1 MNKPFSS
8 LLLLL
13 SSTFI
18 LASCGGNDAT
28 SSVQEA
34 SITLTQTSL
43 TLEAYQETTIEYTL
57 KNVEG
62 TVTWTSSNPTVA
74 TVDNGKISTLKAG
87 TATITAAVGDL
98 SASCQVT
105 VTALAQAPRLV
116 MSDLQVAVDKDQTYG
131 IDAYVLY
138 KNEQI
143 ASDLEATLKEG
154 EDASVASVAYS
165 NGKLNVTGNAYGQAT
180 FIIHTK
186 ALGITL
192 SQLLK
197 VQVVN
202 SSVRLAIGNLDQD
215 EEGDYGLELATE
227 RVEGLYDADKAINLI
242 YTEKDVPGTK
252 ELTRGTDNNLVADWV
267 VENGTYTIKA
277 IGNGTTNLWV
287 AIAEYKMKIN
297 VKVTVYKGAFDVT
310 LKNVNTDGTD
320 KAEHISLGTMPT
332 TPADVGSRR
341 FLGWYD
347 ASGKKVER
355 VLDDMTLY
363 AHYTTEYRSYENEI
377 LQDLNFEDSSFKA
390 IEGYHK
396 LGVRSAFDKADDI
409 KNNFYPE
416 REGDVV
422 FFPWQGNNWYSGKV
436 GVELP
441 AFNFSAATEPIFF
454 DMGYHMANDSALV
467 LEGHDLGIATKK
479 DATNYQVTING
490 KSVRVYNASTNTTA
504 SFDLADEVY
513 NGERGLQLT
522 CDNMVY
528 RFFVVS
534 AFRSLLCD
542 YVGLAYSYEQALPET
557 PKKDDDLIATVKKY
571 QEIRKLYTEAEANTI
586 FPISAKMAKWIDA
599 LEVEILN
606 FPDHGVTTVTKS
618 GDGAGQLWNNED
630 WVNHAMN
637 GTGWQKQP
645 FSLGDNYY
653 ITAIG
658 ELNQKYATL
667 TFPAIDFSAKK
678 NVSFT
683 LGFGGNCGMFVE
695 PQLAFGAVPTG
706 TTDLSTLDNFIGYA
720 KQTLC
725 TDDAWDG
732 YANEITAVV
741 SDGKI
746 TFNGSLFENSIF
758 ELSDAVNNG
767 EEGLSITIGMV
778 NYEWFV
784 VSPFVASGF

>member
-13 SSTFI
+13 SSTFV
-18 LASCGGNDAT
+18 LASCGGGDA
-28 SSVQEA
+28 SSTVQEA

-87 TATITAAVGDL
+87 TATITAAVGDV
-98 SASCQVT
+98 SATCEVT

-116 MSDLQVAVDKDQTYG
+116 MSDLQVSVDKDQTYG

-138 KNEQI
+138 KDEQV
-143 ASDLEATLKEG
+143 ASNLEATLKDG
-154 EDASVASVAYS
+154 EDATVASVSYS
-165 NGKLNVTGNAYGQAT
+165 NGKLNVTGNAYGEAT
-180 FIIHTK
+180 FVIHTK
-186 ALGITL
+186 AFGITL

-277 IGNGTTNLWV
+277 VGDGTTNLWV

-310 LKNVNTDGTD
+310 LKNVNDDGSD

-341 FLGWYD
+341 FLGWFD

-363 AHYTTEYRSYENEI
+363 AHYTAEYRSYENEI
-377 LQDLNFEDSSFKA
+377 LQDLNFEDSSFGA

-396 LGVRSAFDKADDI
+396 LSVRSAFDKADDI
-409 KNNFYPE
+409 KNDRYPE
-416 REGDVV
+416 REGDAVL
-422 FFPWQGNNWYSGKV
+422 FPWKGDNMYSGKV
-436 GVELP
+436 GTQLP

-454 DMGYHMANDSALV
+454 DMGYGGYVTGNKNPLMF
-467 LEGHDLGIATKK
+467 EGHDVGTASKN
-479 DATNYQVTING
+479 DVYNYQVTING
-490 KSVRVYNASTNTTA
+490 KSVSVYNASTNATA
-504 SFDLADEVY
+504 TFELADDVY
-513 NGERGLQLT
+513 NGERGLQFI
-522 CDNMVY
+522 CDDMNGL
-528 RFFVVS
+528 FFVIS

-557 PKKDDDLIATVKKY
+557 PKNDDDLIATVRKY
-571 QEIRKLYTEAEANTI
+571 QEIRKIYTEVEANTI
-586 FPISAKMAKWIDA
+586 FPVSAKMAKWINA
-599 LEVEILN
+599 LPKT
-606 FPDHGVTTVTKS
+606 FYSFDDHGVSLSCTGIDNSQSRVDQAYRNKGFADNLPFDLGEGYFIAFTNGLKS
-618 GDGAGQLWNNED
+618 SVG
-630 WVNHAMN
+630 
-637 GTGWQKQP
+637 
-645 FSLGDNYY
+645 S
-653 ITAIG
+653 I
-658 ELNQKYATL
+658 
-667 TFPAIDFSAKK
+667 TFPALDFSAYKT
-678 NVSFT
+678 VSFSF
-683 LGFGGNCGMFVE
+683 GFGGNSGSFE
-695 PQLAFGAVPTG
+695 KSADWALGAAPEGATSLKDLDTFIGASVA
-706 TTDLSTLDNFIGYA
+706 TTDGGWSKASDM
-720 KQTLC
+720 K
-725 TDDAWDG
+725 
-732 YANEITAVV
+732 AVI

-746 TFNGSLFENSIF
+746 TFNNSGTVSDKTLTLDNDIYTGKKGLTLS
-758 ELSDAVNNG
+758 LSDV
-767 EEGLSITIGMV
+767 
-778 NYEWFV
+778 EWEFV
-784 VSPFVASGF
+784 VISPLVSSGF

>member
-13 SSTFI
+13 SSTFV
-18 LASCGGNDAT
+18 LASCGGGDA
-28 SSVQEA
+28 SSTVQEA

-87 TATITAAVGDL
+87 TATITAAVGDV
-98 SASCQVT
+98 SATCEVT

-116 MSDLQVAVDKDQTYG
+116 MSDLQVSVDKDQTYG

-138 KNEQI
+138 KDEQV
-143 ASDLEATLKEG
+143 ASNLEATLKDG
-154 EDASVASVAYS
+154 EDATVASITYS

-180 FIIHTK
+180 FVIHTK

-227 RVEGLYDADKAINLI
+227 RVDGLYDADKAINLI
-242 YTEKDVPGTK
+242 YTEKDIPGTK

-277 IGNGTTNLWV
+277 IGDGTTNLWV

-310 LKNVNTDGTD
+310 LKNVNDDGSD

-332 TPADVGSRR
+332 TPADVGNRR
-341 FLGWYD
+341 FLGWFD
-347 ASGKKVER
+347 AAGKKVER

-363 AHYTTEYRSYENEI
+363 AHYTAEYRSYENEI
-377 LQDLNFEDSSFKA
+377 LQDLNFEDSSFGA
-390 IEGYHK
+390 IEGTTK
-396 LGVRSAFDKADDI
+396 LKVRGGSDRAADI
-409 KNNFYPE
+409 TSGAYPE
-416 REGDVV
+416 REGDIV
-422 FFPWQGNNWYSGKV
+422 FFPWTSTWYSGKV

-441 AFNFSAATEPIFF
+441 AYDFSAATEPIFF
-454 DMGYHMANDSALV
+454 DMGYNMGNDSALM

-490 KSVRVYNASTNTTA
+490 KSVRVYNASTNATA
-504 SFDLADEVY
+504 TFDLADDVY
-513 NGERGLQLT
+513 NGTRGLQLT

-528 RFFVVS
+528 RFFVIS

-542 YVGLAYSYEQALPET
+542 YIGLANSYEQALPET
-557 PKKDDDLIATVKKY
+557 PKKDDDLIATVEKY
-571 QEIRKLYTEAEANTI
+571 QEIRKVYTEVEANTV
-586 FPISAKMAKWIDA
+586 FPVSAKMAKWIDA

-606 FPDHGVTTVTKS
+606 FPDHGLTTVTKS
-618 GDGAGQLWNNED
+618 GDGAGQLWNNSD
-630 WVNHAMN
+630 WVNNAMN

-653 ITAIG
+653 ITAIADL
-658 ELNQKYATL
+658 EFNHATL
-667 TFPAIDFSAKK
+667 TFPAVDFSAKK

-683 LGFGGNCGMFVE
+683 LGFGGNCGKFVE
-695 PQLAFGAVPTG
+695 PQLAFGGVPTG
-706 TTDLSTLDNFIGYA
+706 TTDLSALDNFIGYA
-720 KQTLC
+720 RQTLC

-746 TFNGSLFENSIF
+746 TFNGSLFSDSVF
-758 ELSDAVNNG
+758 ELSDAINNG
-767 EEGLSITIGMV
+767 EEGLSITIGAVM
-778 NYEWFV
+778 YEWFI